1 VTWRWWEELDVIQR
15 KLDRILVTLGA
26 VAQGVATM
34 PADFAA
40 LEAQVKKNT
49 DVEAS
54 AVVLLTQLHTLLV
67 AAHAS
72 GDPAQMQAV
81 IDQLGTSTDALA
93 AAIEAN
99 TVTAP

>member
-1 VTWRWWEELDVIQR
+1 MNWRWWQELDLIQR
-15 KLDRILVTLGA
+15 KLDRILVTLGT

-54 AVVLLTQLHTLLV
+54 AVMLLNQLHQMLL
-67 AAHAS
+67 AAQAS

-81 IDQLGTSTDALA
+81 IDQLGASTDALA
-93 AAIEAN
+93 AAVEAN